1 MVCDGSLYSAAVAA
15 RGLSAAACKAAS
27 VSRHSQKGDLRTR
40 RGDGSPASGTPSRRS
55 ARISKI
61 DMTMLIRINKNK
73 YPHCCACFQ
82 HPEYA
87 LNGDLA
93 NLEEQAPTL
102 NGAPKRRHGAV
113 QDA

>member
-1 MVCDGSLYSAAVAA
+1 
-15 RGLSAAACKAAS
+15 
-27 VSRHSQKGDLRTR
+27 
-40 RGDGSPASGTPSRRS
+40 
-55 ARISKI
+55 
-61 DMTMLIRINKNK
+61 MTMLIRINKNK

>member
-61 DMTMLIRINKNK
+61 DMTMVVRLSI
-73 YPHCCACFQ
+73 
-82 HPEYA
+82 
-87 LNGDLA
+87 LA
-93 NLEEQAPTL
+93 VVSAFNIWSITQQL
-102 NGAPKRRHGAV
+102 RHESLGTSTNSEW
-113 QDA
+113 